1 MQVQFKGSSQ
11 RSKEKSKMIELSARQ
26 TVYVVLTVLA
36 MLAVMI
42 GGLVFWAL
50 EQPNCWDLHA
60 SEESAI
66 LNCEN

>member
-1 MQVQFKGSSQ
+1 MQVPFNALSAKLPE
-11 RSKEKSKMIELSARQ
+11 RNKMIELSWKQ
-26 TVYVVLTVLA
+26 TVYVIITVIA

-60 SEESAI
+60 SEEQAI
-66 LNCEN
+66 INCEN

>member
-1 MQVQFKGSSQ
+1 
-11 RSKEKSKMIELSARQ
+11 MIELSAKQ

-36 MLAVMI
+36 TLAVMI
-42 GGLVFWAL
+42 GGLVFWTL
-50 EQPNCWDLHA
+50 EQPSCWDLHA

>member
-1 MQVQFKGSSQ
+1 
-11 RSKEKSKMIELSARQ
+11 MIELSWKQ
-26 TVYVVLTVLA
+26 TVYVIITVIA

-60 SEESAI
+60 TEEQAI
-66 LNCEN
+66 QNCEN